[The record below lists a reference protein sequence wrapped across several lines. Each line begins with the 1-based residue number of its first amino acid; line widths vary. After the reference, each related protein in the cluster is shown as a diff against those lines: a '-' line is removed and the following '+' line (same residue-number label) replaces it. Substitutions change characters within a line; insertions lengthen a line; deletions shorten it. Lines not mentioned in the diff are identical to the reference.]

1 MLGST
6 ETEAVDRVVNAPKF
20 AQWQRLTTGRE
31 HALRAE
37 SLAAGF
43 VEALDVSEYFAR
55 AAGDAPEPVVEL
67 NKRDAE
73 VVNVV
78 ASGGDVVAR
87 GANE

>member
-6 ETEAVDRVVNAPKF
+6 ETEAVDRVVDAPKF

-43 VEALDVSEYFAR
+43 VEALDVSEYFAG
-55 AAGDAPEPVVEL
+55 AAGDAPELVVEL

-73 VVNVV
+73 
-78 ASGGDVVAR
+78 AIDSIT
-87 GANE
+87 ANE